1 MSFITAPFKIIF
13 RHRKILF
20 STTLSEIRKKYAGS
34 ALGAVWAFLYPLLFL
49 GVYALIYAFVL
60 GVSYPNLTTA
70 EYILVIFCGLIPF
83 LGFSE
88 AINTGTQSVTAN
100 SGLIK
105 NTMFPI
111 DLIPVRTVF
120 CAQLTHGAGIIIL
133 LVALLV
139 MRKWT
144 IMTPIIMIIWLFQIM
159 MEVGVV
165 WILSSINVVMKDL
178 QNVISIIVIMLMM
191 ISPIAYPVSAVP
203 ENLRV
208 FMVINPI
215 YSFIIASQEVLLH
228 GDMPEVSVWLGMFIW
243 GPCLF
248 LLGYQFFIKMK
259 RVFVDNV

>member
-1 MSFITAPFKIIF
+1 MSYFTAPFEIIF
-13 RHRKILF
+13 RYRKILF

-34 ALGAVWAFLYPLLFL
+34 ALGAIWAFLYPLLFL
-49 GVYALIYAFVL
+49 GVYAMIYAFVL
-60 GVSYPNLTTA
+60 GVNYPNLTTS

-139 MRKWT
+139 MQKWT
-144 IMTPIIMIIWLFQIM
+144 IITPLIIVIWFFQIM
-159 MEVGVV
+159 MEAGIV

-215 YSFIIASQEVLLH
+215 YSYIIASQEVLLH
-228 GDMPEVSVWLGMFIW
+228 GDMPGASDWIGMFIW

-259 RVFVDNV
+259 KVFVDNV